1 MQNLGSSAC
10 GCREHAVSAVVE
22 FGGSFR
28 AGLGC
33 ARLGSLTAARTRR
46 EGFSLLA
53 AAPNA
58 GITLPDRVDIYEQ
71 GRASGFW
78 ETR

>member
-1 MQNLGSSAC
+1 MRYRRLSSLG
-10 GCREHAVSAVVE
+10 EVSV
-22 FGGSFR
+22 
-28 AGLGC
+28 LGC

-58 GITLPDRVDIYEQ
+58 GITLPDTVDIYEQ